1 MAEFY
6 KDDDNMTN
14 SYVASFPKKT
24 ETRYTALGKRQE
36 LPDHQFYVGS
46 NTRRELADDGYDASK
61 RAVASVTVTETHPW
75 ELVFDSGYYPEDEKT
90 GQLSMMSH
98 RPGETRVGALVSDP
112 SMRSSVPTLLAMAT
126 QGKQNITH
134 DVNLSQHSSRL
145 INKVRDKV
153 DIQRPEKNPNAAPT
167 TSMDK
172 SRPWVGTFVERDGEV
187 YGTDL
192 FHADAKLEKVPDFEV
207 RMAKDTVRR
216 TLRGRKLSPQFD
228 AHVGEQLKFEGM
240 D

>member
-6 KDDDNMTN
+6 RDDPSNR
-14 SYVASFPKKT
+14 VASFPKKT
-24 ETRYTALGKRQE
+24 TTRYTALGKRQDL
-36 LPDHQFYVGS
+36 LPEQTYTKQDMEESGYS
-46 NTRRELADDGYDASK
+46 PSRRAI
-61 RAVASVTVTETHPW
+61 ASVTVTETHPREMEVKPSMDW
-75 ELVFDSGYYPEDEKT
+75 YPEDEG
-90 GQLSMMSH
+90 GQMRMLMH
-98 RPGETRVGALVSDP
+98 LPGETNVGALVSDP

-134 DVNLSQHSSRL
+134 DTMLSEHSSRL

-153 DIQRPEKNPNAAPT
+153 DIQRPEKNPNAEPT

-172 SRPWVGTFVERDGEV
+172 SRPWVGTYAEKDGTV

-192 FHADAKLEKVPDFEV
+192 FHSDAKLEKVPDFEV
-207 RMAKDTVRR
+207 KMAKNTVRSA
-216 TLRGRKLSPQFD
+216 LRSSKLSPQFD
-228 AHVGEQLKFEGM
+228 SHVGEQLKLEGM